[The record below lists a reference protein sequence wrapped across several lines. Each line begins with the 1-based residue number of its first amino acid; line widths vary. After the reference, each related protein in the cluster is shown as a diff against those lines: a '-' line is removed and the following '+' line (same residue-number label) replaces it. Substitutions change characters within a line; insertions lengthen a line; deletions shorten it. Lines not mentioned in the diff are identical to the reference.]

1 MRRLL
6 LLLFVLS
13 GCRED
18 FAIADPD
25 AALADAREADVG
37 LDAMVAEDALT
48 LQDVVV
54 MDAAATD
61 SALAGDASGDVVGI
75 TDVGV
80 DSARPA
86 DSIRLA
92 AHQLRLLD
100 GFYEMNVLV
109 AVLSGPPVATAPER
123 FFLRF
128 DGGAE
133 VPGIP
138 FDRPAAN
145 ALCSESLRVTDS
157 RGLLC
162 RVSFPAASGFGEP
175 VELIFT
181 PEGTR
186 VTAPVA
192 TCSDAA
198 IIGRCD
204 EGFLCLAGDCLPAC
218 SAGAPDGWCFLQESC
233 DAGTCVADCSDFSP
247 DGYCR
252 TGTCVDGGCEP

>member
-1 MRRLL
+1 MRWLFVLL
-6 LLLFVLS
+6 LVLS
-13 GCRED
+13 GCRDD

-25 AALADAREADVG
+25 AGTADVREADVG
-37 LDAMVAEDALT
+37 LDARAALDAVTLADVA
-48 LQDVVV
+48 VV
-54 MDAAATD
+54 DSASAD
-61 SALAGDASGDVVGI
+61 SALANDASADVVGMR
-75 TDVGV
+75 DVGF
-80 DSARPA
+80 DSGRPPG
-86 DSIRLA
+86 SIRVA

-109 AVLSGPPVATAPER
+109 AVLSGPPVATSPTTLY
-123 FFLRF
+123 LRF

-162 RVSFPAASGFGEP
+162 RVSFPVASGFGEP
-175 VELIFT
+175 VELIFA

-186 VTAPVA
+186 ITTPVA
-192 TCSDAA
+192 TCSASA

-204 EGFLCLAGDCLPAC
+204 EEFLCVGGNCLDACTVDAPA
-218 SAGAPDGWCFLQESC
+218 GWCFLQESC
-233 DAGTCVADCSDFSP
+233 DAGTCVADCSVFSP

-252 TGTCVDGGCEP
+252 TGTCVDGTCES

>member
-1 MRRLL
+1 MRWALVLL
-6 LLLFVLS
+6 LALS
-13 GCRED
+13 GCRDD

-25 AALADAREADVG
+25 AGLADVREADVREADIG
-37 LDAMVAEDALT
+37 PDAPAARDAAT
-48 LQDVVV
+48 LADAPA
-54 MDAAATD
+54 MDAV
-61 SALAGDASGDVVGI
+61 SADASADAAI
-75 TDVGV
+75 ADVGV
-80 DSARPA
+80 DIARPA
-86 DSIRLA
+86 ESIRLA

-100 GFYEMNVLV
+100 GFYEMNVLL
-109 AVLSGPPVATAPER
+109 AVLSGPPVATRPES

-145 ALCSESLRVTDS
+145 ARCSESLRVTDS

-175 VELIFT
+175 VELIFA

-186 VTAPVA
+186 ITAPVA
-192 TCSDAA
+192 TCSAAA

-204 EGFLCLAGDCLPAC
+204 EGSLCVGGDCLDAC
-218 SAGAPDGWCFLQESC
+218 AAETPDGWCFLQESC
-233 DAGTCVADCSDFSP
+233 NAGMCVADCSVFSP
-247 DGYCR
+247 EGYCR
-252 TGTCVDGGCEP
+252 TGTCVDGTCEP